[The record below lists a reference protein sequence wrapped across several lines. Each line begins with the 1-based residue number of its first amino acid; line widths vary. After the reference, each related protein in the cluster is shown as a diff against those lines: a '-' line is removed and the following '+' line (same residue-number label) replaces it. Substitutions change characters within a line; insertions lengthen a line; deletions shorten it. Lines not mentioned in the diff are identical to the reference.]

1 MVEGK
6 NMAVSKYVA
15 PIGMVIIAVVAF
27 AIGLYA
33 SPLIFPAK
41 EPPKAPEDPV
51 WARVSNSSRIIVAT
65 EPGWPPYEFLNAT
78 GGVVGFEIELM
89 EMIADE
95 LNLTVEWRTNIPFDS
110 IIPAVEA
117 MDVDLGVSGFSV
129 YIDRL
134 EVIQYTMPHSI
145 TEGQVIMLQ
154 SRANALGITTLTS
167 LANLTQLG
175 LKCAAQSGTTQA
187 DELSEVAP
195 GSLRIYTD
203 YLLALDDMKRGAIDA
218 VYAETPITS
227 NWIFEAEQHGEPPII
242 VVYRRPYY
250 PVAFVARKDAD
261 TLVAKINGVL
271 AEKIIATAKL
281 DQLKQKW
288 KC

>member
-1 MVEGK
+1 MQY
-6 NMAVSKYVA
+6 SKYVA
-15 PIGMVIIAVVAF
+15 PIGMIVIAVVAF
-27 AIGLYA
+27 VAGVYVH
-33 SPLIFPAK
+33 PLIFPPA
-41 EPPKAPEDPV
+41 EEAAPPPADPI
-51 WARVSNSSRIIVAT
+51 WARVSNTSRIIVAT
-65 EPGWPPYEFLNAT
+65 EPGWPPYEYLNAT
-78 GGVVGFEIELM
+78 GAVVGFEIELM

-110 IIPAVEA
+110 IIPAVQA

-175 LKCAAQSGTTQA
+175 LKCGAQSGTTQA
-187 DELSEVAP
+187 DELNQVAP

-203 YLLALDDMKRGAIDA
+203 YLLALEDMKRGAIDA

-227 NWIFEAEQHGEPPII
+227 NWILEAEQRGEPPI
-242 VVYRRPYY
+242 VVVFRRPYY
-250 PVAFVARKDAD
+250 PVAFVARKDAN

-271 AEKIIATAKL
+271 SEKIIATAKL
-281 DQLKQKW
+281 DELKKKW

>member
-1 MVEGK
+1 
-6 NMAVSKYVA
+6 MAVSKYVMA
-15 PIGMVIIAVVAF
+15 IGMIVIAVVALV
-27 AIGLYA
+27 AGLFA
-33 SPLIFPAK
+33 SPIVFPPAK
-41 EPPKAPEDPV
+41 EPAKPADPV
-51 WARVSNSSRIIVAT
+51 WARVANSSRIIVAT

-117 MDVDLGVSGFSV
+117 MDVDLGVSGFSI
-129 YIDRL
+129 YISRL
-134 EVIQYTMPHSI
+134 EVVQYTMPHSI

-175 LKCAAQSGTTQA
+175 LKCGAQSGTTQA
-187 DELSEVAP
+187 DELNQIAP
-195 GSLRIYTD
+195 SSLRIYTD
-203 YLLALDDMKRGAIDA
+203 YLLALEDMKRGAIDA
-218 VYAETPITS
+218 IYAETPITS
-227 NWIFEAEQHGEPPII
+227 NWILEAEQQGEPPI
-242 VVYRRPYY
+242 VVVFRRPYF
-250 PVAFVARKDAD
+250 PVAFVAHKDAD